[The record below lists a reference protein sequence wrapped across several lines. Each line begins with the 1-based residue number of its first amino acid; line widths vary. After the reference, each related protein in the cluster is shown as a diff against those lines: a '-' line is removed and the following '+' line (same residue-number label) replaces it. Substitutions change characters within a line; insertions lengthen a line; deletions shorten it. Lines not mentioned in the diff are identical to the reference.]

1 MAFVELDKVRSP
13 EGMKKYLSKERT
25 SPSVEANPEGFT
37 AEMVKE
43 IEAEHARH
51 PKKNMKVL
59 SRTITQSWSP
69 QESKLH
75 SPEKYNQMGKELA
88 ERWAPGHIAWVT
100 THTDTEHI
108 HNHIVICTV
117 NSKTGSVL
125 PTKKRDIM
133 RLHQISNEICRENG
147 LSEMKGRV
155 NPPDVN
161 MPKKVQQMVKRGRQ
175 SWYADLIQKVDFAR
189 AATTSFDEYVG
200 VLHELGV
207 QARVENKNISYGYGD
222 KKAIRGRTLGKN
234 FDKEGLMKAFKENDE
249 KFARIPNLRSQLRG
263 DIRAAFDSKGN
274 SLGTPSHLLLES
286 ASYHG
291 NRKKDYSQFTKLD
304 RRQHS
309 VDLPPIFDERGGPLY
324 TELKKTK
331 GLSILDYCREHK
343 IQTEVNK
350 DGKTVLK
357 GRSFVVIEG
366 NTWTNTKSSQKG
378 GIVQFVAIHDETNY
392 VRALAKINKNP
403 RLLLLE
409 QAMGEYKRGYQS
421 FYIPKPKAERSE
433 QGSKSLRSLLQS
445 RGISER
451 QSNVFAVGKNVH
463 IGVDKSVWLVNEK
476 GDTALE
482 FREEQSGGGWK
493 GKRHGN
499 PSGVFHESANKSK
512 RLVVFSDPF
521 EFALFKAQ
529 TTNHALKDANV
540 LVLFGENDSRRKMNE
555 FLALHTHITEV
566 HLAQSARAERRERDQ
581 QTFHEVKHRLDPFQI
596 EVKPLQLGD
605 LGKNRGRGP
614 DIGI

>member
-13 EGMKKYLSKERT
+13 EGMKKYLSKQRS
-25 SPSVEANPEGFT
+25 SPSIEANPEGMT

-43 IEAEHARH
+43 IEAEHARY
-51 PKKNMKVL
+51 PKKQLKVL

-69 QESKLH
+69 EESKLH

-88 ERWAPGHIAWVT
+88 EKWAPGHLAWVT

-117 NSKTGSVL
+117 NSKTGDVL
-125 PTKKRDIM
+125 PTKKKDLK

-147 LSEMKGRV
+147 LSEMKARV
-155 NPPDVN
+155 KQPDVN
-161 MPKKVQQMVKRGRQ
+161 MPKKVRQMVERGRK
-175 SWYADLIQKVDFAR
+175 SWYYDLVQKVDFAR

-207 QARVENKNISYGYGD
+207 HARVENKNISYGYGD
-222 KKAIRGRTLGKN
+222 RKAIRGDTLGKN
-234 FDKEGLMKAFKENDE
+234 FDKEGLMKAFKENDA
-249 KFARIPNLRSQLRG
+249 KFAKIPNLRSQLRG
-263 DIRAAFDSKGN
+263 DIRAAFDPKGN
-274 SLGTPSHLLLES
+274 SLGTPSDLLLES

-291 NRKKDYSQFTKLD
+291 GRKKDYSQFTKLD
-304 RRQHS
+304 RRQHYD
-309 VDLPPIFDERGGPLY
+309 DLPPIFDERGGPLY
-324 TELKKTK
+324 TELKKAK
-331 GLSILDYCREHK
+331 GLSIIDYCREHK
-343 IQTEVNK
+343 IQTELNK

-378 GIVQFVAIHDETNY
+378 GVVQFVAIHDETTY

-421 FYIPKPKAERSE
+421 FYIPKPKAEAPERS
-433 QGSKSLRSLLQS
+433 SKALRGLLQS
-445 RGISER
+445 RGFSEQ
-451 QSNVFAVGKNVH
+451 QSNAFALGKNVH
-463 IGVDKSVWLVNEK
+463 VGVDKSVWFMNEK
-476 GDTALE
+476 GDAALE

-499 PSGVFHESANKSK
+499 PSGVFHESASKSK
-512 RLVVFSDPF
+512 RLLVFSDPF

-529 TTNHALKDANV
+529 TKNHALKDANV
-540 LVLFGENDSRRKMNE
+540 LVLFGENDSHQRMNE
-555 FLALHTHITEV
+555 FLAFHAHITEV
-566 HLAQSARAERRERDQ
+566 HMAQSARADRREQDR
-581 QTFHEVKHRLDPFQI
+581 QTFNEVKRRLDPFQI
-596 EVKPLQLGD
+596 EVKPLVLGD

-614 DIGI
+614 DIGM